1 METKT
6 DNTINRCCDDQFDEY
21 KKQLESK
28 LKKKMDV
35 KTYIDQF
42 NVIGIDE
49 FINCDN
55 ISQILYAAILNR
67 FMINMSEE
75 EYIYFKEYQERVFDL
90 VENLRELSSATIPIV
105 LNYLDKVNPYL
116 ADIIIMLWC
125 MPRTDNF
132 LSKRIYNN
140 RYKENIKKYNIKM
153 IKNIENTVMR
163 NFCIETVTKT
173 NYVPIHCIEYIW
185 FYMNTLSFEFT
196 FYNTE
201 SSAYI
206 GFIIPDQS
214 DNKNGETFIEFGF
227 NMEYLLDLGLG
238 QIVYA
243 NDPSKKG
250 SFRNFLRNFVTNK
263 TLVEKLLTSNT
274 KHTYRQQLINISK
287 NPSKYFG
294 DTLTLIPTDIMELL
308 NKK

>member
-1 METKT
+1 MDTNSNTTKT
-6 DNTINRCCDDQFDEY
+6 ESSDKFTQY
-21 KKQLESK
+21 KKQLETA
-28 LKKKMDV
+28 LNKKMDV

-75 EYIYFKEYQERVFDL
+75 EYVYFKEYQERVFDL
-90 VENLRELSSATIPIV
+90 VENLRELTTATIPIV
-105 LNYLDKVNPYL
+105 LNYLDKINPYL

-132 LSKRIYNN
+132 LSKRMYNN
-140 RYKENIKKYNIKM
+140 KYKENIKKYNMKM
-153 IKNIENTVMR
+153 IKNIENIVIR
-163 NFCIETVTKT
+163 NFCIETLTKT
-173 NYVPIHCIEYIW
+173 NYVPIHCIDYIW
-185 FYMNTLSFEFT
+185 FYMNTLSLEFT

-206 GFIIPDQS
+206 GFIMPEQTD
-214 DNKNGETFIEFGF
+214 KNGDTYIDFGF

-238 QIVYA
+238 QVIYV
-243 NDPSKKG
+243 NDLSKKG
-250 SFRNFLRNFVTNK
+250 SFRNFLKNFVTNK
-263 TLVEKLLTSNT
+263 ILVEKLLTSNT
-274 KHTYRQQLINISK
+274 KNTYRQQLINISK

-294 DTLTLIPTDIMELL
+294 DTLTLIPEEILDLV